1 MIIKQQLDVFNLL
14 KLRIQK
20 GIMWTCFLL
29 TMASYGLI
37 QAEILISKIDSG
49 SKSIKP
55 HFSFLEVDMNIIC
68 PYSAQEQ
75 RQFINIKSGGG

>member
-1 MIIKQQLDVFNLL
+1 
-14 KLRIQK
+14 
-20 GIMWTCFLL
+20 
-29 TMASYGLI
+29 MASYGLI

-49 SKSIKP
+49 SKSIKA

-75 RQFINIKSGGG
+75 R